1 MNPVA
6 VIEQTFFANARFWG
20 GLNGSLRQ
28 NGHLYTI
35 KTGIA
40 SGDLN
45 MVWCEKPL
53 SREDEDAIRLVKKD
67 FQENALPF
75 WFWIFPSAKSAPT
88 LHLLRENGFSQVA
101 SAPCMLVDLIRQVD
115 RRETKDSLFTMRQ
128 VRNSTDLALWEAI
141 SFAGFEFPPETARQ
155 YSRFTRTFHLS
166 GPSPQKY
173 FLGLYDGKPVATAM
187 LFLTGDAA
195 GVYFIA
201 TLADYRKRGIGL
213 NLTLAMLREANSAG
227 ARYVSLQSSPDGLR
241 VYQQAGF
248 KEYCRVDAYS
258 LQD

>member
-28 NGHLYTI
+28 NGYLCTI

-53 SREDEDAIRLVKKD
+53 SREDEDAIRLVKTD
-67 FQENALPF
+67 FQKNALPF
-75 WFWIFPSAKSAPT
+75 WFWIFPCARSAST
-88 LHLLRENGFSQVA
+88 LNLLRENGFSQVA
-101 SAPCMLVDLIRQVD
+101 SAPFMLVDLSRQAD
-115 RRETKDSLFTMRQ
+115 GGTKDSLFTMRQ
-128 VRNSTDLALWEAI
+128 VRSLDDLALWEAI

-155 YSRFTRTFHLS
+155 YSRFTRTFNLS
-166 GPSPQKY
+166 GQSPQKY

-187 LFLTGDAA
+187 LFLTDDAA
-195 GVYFIA
+195 GVYFIT
-201 TLADYRKRGIGL
+201 TLADDRKRGVGL
-213 NLTLAMLREANSAG
+213 NLTLAMLHEARSSG